1 MTATAAPPYT
11 RDKRRVPQ
19 VPALGTWDSTTPNLP
34 LPASPAASKIDASKI
49 AAPKITALVDAY
61 LHVLSAERGASA
73 HTLRAYRRELRGFA
87 AWLVRHHPRLHIARI
102 EHTHIRSFLGTLYD
116 RGLSKASAAR
126 ALASIRSWFKWLARN
141 HHIEQNAASLV
152 STPRLP
158 RHLPRVPSIEQ
169 LNRVVDSPL
178 DDAASWPARDRAIL
192 EMLYGCGIR
201 NAELTA
207 LDLEDIHWANEAI
220 LVRGKG
226 QKQRYVPLGD
236 TAAEA
241 LRAYIAE
248 RSALL
253 AADDGPLA
261 AESESAARSE
271 SAAQS
276 ESTARSESAA
286 QSKARFS
293 GHKKIAPGASL
304 GTDRPPYQEPA
315 SAGERP
321 GDWPTRADDGQRPA
335 KTDADQKPLTTPALF
350 LNLQL
355 RGLRKGGQARL
366 TTRSVGRIVKR
377 IAILRGLP
385 SDVHPHTLRHAFGTH
400 LLEEGAD
407 LRAIQELLGH
417 ERLSTT
423 QRYTQLTT
431 AQLTAVYDRT
441 HPRAK

>member
-1 MTATAAPPYT
+1 MSATAAPPASSLVDSSSAVAT
-11 RDKRRVPQ
+11 
-19 VPALGTWDSTTPNLP
+19 PAD
-34 LPASPAASKIDASKI
+34 SKI
-49 AAPKITALVDAY
+49 ADKISAPKIAQLVDAY
-61 LHVLSAERGASA
+61 LHVLSAERGSSA
-73 HTLRAYRRELRGFA
+73 HTLRAYRRELHGFA
-87 AWLVRHHPRLHIARI
+87 AWLSSHHPRLTVARI
-102 EHTHIRSFLGTLYD
+102 EHIHIRSYLGTLYD

-158 RHLPRVPSIEQ
+158 KHLPRVPSIEQ
-169 LNRVVDSPL
+169 LNRAVDSVL
-178 DDAASWPARDRAIL
+178 DDATSWPARDKAIL

-207 LDLEDIHWANEAI
+207 LNLDDIHWANEAI

-241 LRAYIAE
+241 LRTYIAE
-248 RSALL
+248 RAARL
-253 AADDGPLA
+253 AAG
-261 AESESAARSE
+261 
-271 SAAQS
+271 
-276 ESTARSESAA
+276 
-286 QSKARFS
+286 
-293 GHKKIAPGASL
+293 GGKKIPG
-304 GTDRPPYQEPA
+304 
-315 SAGERP
+315 
-321 GDWPTRADDGQRPA
+321 
-335 KTDADQKPLTTPALF
+335 TPALF

-355 RGLRKGGQARL
+355 RGLQHGGQARL
-366 TTRSVGRIVKR
+366 TTRSIGRIVKH